1 MRSVPPLG
9 ARGVVTGAIAIGT
22 AATSI
27 LTTTIISIRTTIST
41 VTSTARDKGIGNITR
56 SIAEMRRMATG
67 ELRTSSAAMRVNSRA
82 AVRAVVVAPVVRVE
96 LAELAAQGAREALAV
111 PAV

>member
-1 MRSVPPLG
+1 
-9 ARGVVTGAIAIGT
+9 
-22 AATSI
+22 
-27 LTTTIISIRTTIST
+27 
-41 VTSTARDKGIGNITR
+41 
-56 SIAEMRRMATG
+56 MRRMAIG

-82 AVRAVVVAPVVRVE
+82 AVLAVVEAPAVRAE

>member
-1 MRSVPPLG
+1 M
-9 ARGVVTGAIAIGT
+9 VTGAIAIGT

-27 LTTTIISIRTTIST
+27 STTTIISIRTTIST

-56 SIAEMRRMATG
+56 SIAEMRHMVTG
-67 ELRTSSAAMRVNSRA
+67 ELRTSSAATRVNSRA
-82 AVRAVVVAPVVRVE
+82 AGLAVAVAPVVRAE

>member
-1 MRSVPPLG
+1 
-9 ARGVVTGAIAIGT
+9 
-22 AATSI
+22 
-27 LTTTIISIRTTIST
+27 
-41 VTSTARDKGIGNITR
+41 
-56 SIAEMRRMATG
+56 MRRMVIG

-111 PAV
+111 PVV